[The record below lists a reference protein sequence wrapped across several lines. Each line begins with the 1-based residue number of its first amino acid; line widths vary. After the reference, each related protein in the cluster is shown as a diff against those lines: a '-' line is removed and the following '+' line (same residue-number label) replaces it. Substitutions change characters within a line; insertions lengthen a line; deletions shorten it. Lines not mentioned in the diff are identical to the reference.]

1 MLHLS
6 VPGVS
11 SLAPVAIGLVGGAR
25 VRGVRVRVG
34 TWRPPKGWVGSPG
47 IAGLSACS
55 LRPRGSGAAVSLSVI
70 EPVDPA
76 ILVAA
81 VMRMLRPTQLD
92 AGPLMTI
99 CPGLPASAAALAS
112 AITDVLSP
120 DEKASRHLRRTDTLV
135 GPAAPEPDP
144 ADQSQPSTRARTL
157 VISER
162 GWEMD
167 GAVFDIGVDPAVHRP
182 LGRRSVASGYVA
194 AASIDR
200 DVLVIDTPGGEVRA
214 RGDLLPADVHRLRS
228 VSAVRAG
235 GILPVR
241 WRAQLEAAGVV
252 VVSDAAAGEL
262 PEKGDDLG
270 WQLASVRVRRDALRT
285 HSPAAALDA
294 WPTVS
299 VVLVTHR
306 DRFLAHALAQ
316 IARLDYPS
324 LQVVIGLHGV
334 DLDDREVA
342 GLIERA
348 GLGSGPGS
356 GLGSSPVSAGRREVV
371 VHRIDRDVPFGR
383 AMQAACDRADGL
395 LITKVDDDDHYAPEH
410 VWDLVL
416 ARMYSGA
423 QLVGKALDWIHV
435 EADDVTAFR
444 PAYPAESYATFVAG
458 GTMLISKADLLEAG
472 GWRPVPKS
480 IDRALIEQVKRIGGL
495 VYRSHGLGY
504 VYVRHGDAHTAIVRD
519 EHFLTENVRQW
530 PGLIAHEAFGTA
542 SA

>member
-1 MLHLS
+1 
-6 VPGVS
+6 VPGVW
-11 SLAPVAIGLVGGAR
+11 SLGPVAIGLVGEAR

-47 IAGLSACS
+47 LAGLSACS

-81 VMRMLRPTQLD
+81 VMRMLRPTHLD

-112 AITDVLSP
+112 AIIDVLSAG
-120 DEKASRHLRRTDTLV
+120 EKPSRHLRRTDTLV
-135 GPAAPEPDP
+135 APAVPQPVP

-157 VISER
+157 IISER
-162 GWEMD
+162 GWDLD
-167 GAVFDIGVDPAVHRP
+167 GAAFDIVVDPAVHRP
-182 LGRRSVASGYVA
+182 VGRRSLAPGHVST
-194 AASIDR
+194 ASI
-200 DVLVIDTPGGEVRA
+200 VSECLVIETPGGEVRA
-214 RGDLLPADVHRLRS
+214 RGDLSPTDVHRLRP

-252 VVSDAAAGEL
+252 VVSDAAAGDL

-270 WQLASVRVRRDALRT
+270 WQLASVRARRDALRT
-285 HSPAAALDA
+285 HSPAAALNA
-294 WPTVS
+294 WPAVS

-306 DRFLAHALAQ
+306 DRFLAHALSQ

-324 LQVVIGLHGV
+324 MQVVIGLHGV
-334 DLDDREVA
+334 DIDDREVA
-342 GLIERA
+342 ALIERT
-348 GLGSGPGS
+348 GLK
-356 GLGSSPVSAGRREVV
+356 SSPASAGRREVV

-383 AMQAACDRADGL
+383 AMQAACDRADGV

-435 EADDVTAFR
+435 EADDITAFR

-495 VYRSHGLGY
+495 VYRTHGLGY
-504 VYVRHGDAHTAIVRD
+504 VYVRHGEAHTAIVSD
-519 EHFLTENVRQW
+519 EHFLTENVGQW
-530 PGLIAHEAFGTA
+530 PGLIAHDAFGTA
-542 SA
+542 PA